1 MPNTS
6 FTFLR
11 QNYWAEE
18 PGTQHVKSHLSN
30 KQEKSTMMV
39 EVLSGLD
46 PLTSHQ
52 PKPLV
57 IFFPLTV
64 LRISSIILS
73 FSSFENKLQEDR
85 ERVLCEYFSHRSFLI
100 AANTENT
107 QDCIQ
112 FLLQVIQCDYNW
124 HFLWTNEII
133 HPSSK
138 AWWKLNQRSFFWL
151 LLGCSW
157 VRPIEKISL
166 WWHNDNT
173 CSHKTSLLLCTLNIP
188 PCAPGQPALL
198 NSTSTTSSMKQRT
211 TSSVFYCNF

>member
-6 FTFLR
+6 FTFLK

-18 PGTQHVKSHLSN
+18 PGTQHVKSHWSN

-64 LRISSIILS
+64 FRISSIILS

-85 ERVLCEYFSHRSFLI
+85 ERVLCEYFSHRSVLI

-124 HFLWTNEII
+124 HFFYE
-133 HPSSK
+133 
-138 AWWKLNQRSFFWL
+138 QMR
-151 LLGCSW
+151 
-157 VRPIEKISL
+157 
-166 WWHNDNT
+166 
-173 CSHKTSLLLCTLNIP
+173 LCT
-188 PCAPGQPALL
+188 PAVRLGE
-198 NSTSTTSSMKQRT
+198 NWIRDHSSGCCLDAVE
-211 TSSVFYCNF
+211 SGL

>member
-57 IFFPLTV
+57 IFFSPHSAQN
-64 LRISSIILS
+64 IKHNFI
-73 FSSFENKLQEDR
+73 F
-85 ERVLCEYFSHRSFLI
+85 
-100 AANTENT
+100 
-107 QDCIQ
+107 Q
-112 FLLQVIQCDYNW
+112 FLWEQI
-124 HFLWTNEII
+124 T
-133 HPSSK
+133 
-138 AWWKLNQRSFFWL
+138 
-151 LLGCSW
+151 G
-157 VRPIEKISL
+157 
-166 WWHNDNT
+166 
-173 CSHKTSLLLCTLNIP
+173 
-188 PCAPGQPALL
+188 G
-198 NSTSTTSSMKQRT
+198 
-211 TSSVFYCNF
+211 